1 MPRLPR
7 RTTLTTRA
15 TLLAVVICVLV
26 LTLAYPLRL
35 YLQQQAEITDLTQ
48 ENAARQQRVDALRS
62 EVARYDDQEWVED
75 EARRRL
81 HYVRPGDQLYL
92 MPASPTPTPDPSARR
107 GGASSDDA
115 WYSQLW
121 TQAGAQPQPSPGA
134 GAGR

>member
-1 MPRLPR
+1 MARLPR

-35 YLQQQAEITDLTQ
+35 YLRQQAEIAALRKQ
-48 ENAARQQRVDALRS
+48 NAASQARVDALRAG
-62 EVARYDDQEWVED
+62 VAKYDDDAWVED

-81 HYVRPGDQLYL
+81 HYIRPGEKTYL
-92 MPASPTPTPDPSARR
+92 MPVTPSATPPAP
-107 GGASSDDA
+107 GGHGRSNPDDA

-121 TQAGAQPQPSPGA
+121 SQTAP
-134 GAGR
+134 

>member
-15 TLLAVVICVLV
+15 TLLAAVICVLV

-35 YLQQQAEITDLTQ
+35 YLQQQAQVTALTKQ
-48 ENAARQQRVDALRS
+48 NAAAQARVDALRT
-62 EVARYDDQEWVED
+62 EVGRYGDDAWVED

-81 HYVRPGDQLYL
+81 HYVMPGDQTYVQ
-92 MPASPTPTPDPSARR
+92 PAAPSPSPVAA
-107 GGASSDDA
+107 GGRAHSSPDDA

-121 TQAGAQPQPSPGA
+121 SQTTP
-134 GAGR
+134 

>member
-15 TLLAVVICVLV
+15 TLLAAVICVLV

-35 YLQQQAEITDLTQ
+35 YLQQQAQVTALTKQ
-48 ENAARQQRVDALRS
+48 NAAAQARVDALRT
-62 EVARYDDQEWVED
+62 EVGRYGNDAWVED

-81 HYVRPGDQLYL
+81 HYVMPGDQTYVQ
-92 MPASPTPTPDPSARR
+92 PAAPSPSPVAA
-107 GGASSDDA
+107 GGRAHSSPDDA

-121 TQAGAQPQPSPGA
+121 SQTAP
-134 GAGR
+134 

>member
-15 TLLAVVICVLV
+15 TLLAAVICVLV

-35 YLQQQAEITDLTQ
+35 YLQQQAQVTALTKQ
-48 ENAARQQRVDALRS
+48 NAAAQARVDALRT
-62 EVARYDDQEWVED
+62 EVGRYGDDAWVED

-81 HYVRPGDQLYL
+81 HYVMPGDQTYVQ
-92 MPASPTPTPDPSARR
+92 PAAPSPSPVAA
-107 GGASSDDA
+107 GGRAHSSPDDA

-121 TQAGAQPQPSPGA
+121 SQTAP
-134 GAGR
+134 

>member
-35 YLQQQAEITDLTQ
+35 YLQQQAE
-48 ENAARQQRVDALRS
+48 NAALAKQNAASQARVDALKA
-62 EVARYDDQEWVED
+62 EVAKYGDDAWVQD

-81 HYVRPGDQLYL
+81 HYVLPGEKTYVMPVAPPPTEAGSAGRGRSRPDE
-92 MPASPTPTPDPSARR
+92 
-107 GGASSDDA
+107 A

-121 TQAGAQPQPSPGA
+121 SQTIP
-134 GAGR
+134 

>member
-15 TLLAVVICVLV
+15 TLLAAVICVLV

-35 YLQQQAEITDLTQ
+35 YLQQQAQVTALTKQ
-48 ENAARQQRVDALRS
+48 NAAAQARVDALRT
-62 EVARYDDQEWVED
+62 EVGRYGNDAWVED

-81 HYVRPGDQLYL
+81 HYVMPGDQTYVQ
-92 MPASPTPTPDPSARR
+92 PAAPLPSPVAA
-107 GGASSDDA
+107 GGRAHSSPDDA

-121 TQAGAQPQPSPGA
+121 SQTAP
-134 GAGR
+134 

>member
-35 YLQQQAEITDLTQ
+35 YLQQQADITALSRQ
-48 ENAARQQRVDALRS
+48 NAASQARVDALRTQIGK
-62 EVARYDDQEWVED
+62 YGDDAWVED

-81 HYVRPGDQLYL
+81 HYVLPGEKTYV
-92 MPASPTPTPDPSARR
+92 MPNPPAPSPTAGSGRGHSRPDE
-107 GGASSDDA
+107 A

-121 TQAGAQPQPSPGA
+121 AQTAP
-134 GAGR
+134 

>member
-35 YLQQQAEITDLTQ
+35 YLQQQADIAALAKQ
-48 ENAARQQRVDALRS
+48 NAAAQARVDALRETVS
-62 EVARYDDQEWVED
+62 KYDDDGWVED

-81 HYVRPGDQLYL
+81 HYVKPGETTYL
-92 MPASPTPTPDPSARR
+92 VPVAPAPSPTAAGGR
-107 GGASSDDA
+107 GRSSPDDA

-121 TQAGAQPQPSPGA
+121 SQAEPSDAARAPA
-134 GAGR
+134 DR

>member
-35 YLQQQAEITDLTQ
+35 YLQQQADIAALARQ
-48 ENAARQQRVDALRS
+48 NAAAQARVDALRATVS
-62 EVARYDDQEWVED
+62 KYDDDAWVED

-81 HYVRPGDQLYL
+81 HYVKPGDTTYL
-92 MPASPTPTPDPSARR
+92 VPVTPSPSPAAAGGRGRSSP
-107 GGASSDDA
+107 DDA
-115 WYSQLW
+115 WYGQLW
-121 TQAGAQPQPSPGA
+121 SQASGH
-134 GAGR
+134 

>member
-35 YLQQQAEITDLTQ
+35 YLQQQAQIAALTRQ
-48 ENAARQQRVDALRS
+48 NAAAQAQVDALRT
-62 EVARYDDQEWVED
+62 EVGKYGDDAWVQD

-81 HYVRPGDQLYL
+81 HYVLPGEQTYVRP
-92 MPASPTPTPDPSARR
+92 ATPTPAPTASGGRGPSRP
-107 GGASSDDA
+107 DEA

-121 TQAGAQPQPSPGA
+121 SQTKP
-134 GAGR
+134 

>member
-35 YLQQQAEITDLTQ
+35 YLQQQADIAALAKQ
-48 ENAARQQRVDALRS
+48 NAAAQARVDALRETVS
-62 EVARYDDQEWVED
+62 KYDDDTWVED

-81 HYVRPGDQLYL
+81 HYVKPGEKTYL
-92 MPASPTPTPDPSARR
+92 VPVAPPPSPTATDGR
-107 GGASSDDA
+107 GRSSPDDA

-121 TQAGAQPQPSPGA
+121 SQAN
-134 GAGR
+134 GR